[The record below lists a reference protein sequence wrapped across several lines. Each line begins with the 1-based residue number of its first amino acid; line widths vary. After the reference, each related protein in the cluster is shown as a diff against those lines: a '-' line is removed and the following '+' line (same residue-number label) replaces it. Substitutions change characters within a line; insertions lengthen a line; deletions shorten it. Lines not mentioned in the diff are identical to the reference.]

1 MSRSLTFVCA
11 RLLPLMTIVLA
22 VTIGAGLTPALCDA
36 TVEDLVRDLRSS
48 SAPARAAA
56 AQRLGEMGA
65 KAVPAVPALVAL
77 LGIHL
82 KLAMA
87 TSWARRLGRRL
98 AASGDLPLTPC

>member
-1 MSRSLTFVCA
+1 MSKSLTFVCA

-22 VTIGAGLTPALCDA
+22 VTIGAGLTPALSDA
-36 TVEDLVRDLRSS
+36 TAEDLVRLPRSS
-48 SAPARAAA
+48 SAPPRAAA
-56 AQRLGEMGA
+56 AQRLGEMGR
-65 KAVPAVPALVAL
+65 KQFPPCPRWSRLS
-77 LGIHL
+77 GIHL